1 MNLLLAQLIRSE
13 RIEERLEL
21 ARWSS
26 GNALLVGAVLT
37 AAGVYAIYWLYRRE
51 ARGQVSRAMRWTM
64 IACRI
69 LLLLTLG
76 LIGLE
81 PVLVKYIHRRL
92 EGTTLVLVDSSASM
106 SLSDPYRYPEDR
118 ERVRRFLGP
127 KENPEGR
134 FARSDLAA
142 RMLDQKRN
150 EFLTNLARRNSVKVF
165 SFSDAPSLLAQWNE
179 SGAASSNSGVTLP
192 PPTGIS
198 TDIGLAVR
206 GAISASEGGPIAGV
220 VVLSDG
226 EFDQGES
233 PEVISAM
240 LKQKAVPAYAIGI
253 GDPGEP
259 VNAAVVEVNTP
270 RSAFKNDPFSVT
282 VRVAA
287 RGLQDQPLNVELLE
301 KPAGA
306 AAPVPVETR
315 TARPADDGSFAPL
328 VFQRKIGKPGS
339 VSYIARIAPLDFEAI
354 ASDNQRESIPPVDVL
369 DDKMRILVVA
379 GSPSYDYRYLARMLE
394 RDKAVDVSCW
404 LQSADVKSVRDGT
417 TVITEL
423 PSTAEEIYKYDA
435 IILLDVDPAMLDT
448 SWATILSTFVTERG
462 GGLLYEAGNKYTG
475 KFFRSPT
482 TGPIVELLPVVPDP
496 DAEIIINEQGYSQA
510 RAWPLSLVDA
520 AANDPILRLTDN
532 PTENRAVWAALDGV
546 YWHYP
551 VRREK
556 PVAQVLM
563 RHSDPRMAG
572 SFGQHVLF
580 ATQFAGAGRT
590 AYLGF
595 NSTWRWRKGDD
606 KLFTRFWTQV
616 LRYLVEGKLLGG
628 KSRCQIQ
635 TVKDQFQVGESV
647 VVTVTALDEKFA
659 PVVAPQL
666 DLNLQAPSQVGE
678 PPPSPQGVQLTPVQ
692 GREGTYQAR
701 FIPERAGTW
710 QLSLKLPGSS
720 GVSSQRDLAVTE
732 SDLEMRNTPLNKAAM
747 KQFAEASGGKYFD
760 IDDAAKAAELIPDR
774 SRTYVV
780 RERPRMLWDNG
791 YLLAALVALVSL
803 EWILR
808 KKAKLL

>member
-1 MNLLLAQLIRSE
+1 MNPLLAQLTRSE

-26 GNALLVGAVLT
+26 GNALLVGAILT
-37 AAGVYAIYWLYRRE
+37 AAGIYAIYWLYRRE
-51 ARGQVSRAMRWTM
+51 ARGQVSRAMRGMM
-64 IACRI
+64 IACRV

-142 RMLDQKRN
+142 RMLDPKRSD
-150 EFLTNLARRNSVKVF
+150 FLSGLSRRNSVKVF
-165 SFSDAPSLLAQWNE
+165 SFSDAPALLAQWSE
-179 SGAASSNSGVTLP
+179 TGTADAGHKADVQPATGAA
-192 PPTGIS
+192 

-206 GAISASEGGPIAGV
+206 GAISAAEGSPIAGV

-226 EFDQGES
+226 QFNQGES
-233 PEVISAM
+233 PEVIAAM
-240 LKQKAVPAYAIGI
+240 LKQKAVPAYTVGI

-282 VRVAA
+282 VRVSA

-301 KPAGA
+301 KTEASATPI
-306 AAPVPVETR
+306 PVETR
-315 TARPADDGSFAPL
+315 TARPNEDGSFAPL
-328 VFQRKIGKPGS
+328 VFQRKVSKPGP
-339 VSYIARIAPLDFEAI
+339 VTYIARIEPLNFEAI
-354 ASDNQRESIPPVDVL
+354 ASDNQRQSIPPVDVL
-369 DDKMRILVVA
+369 DDKMRILLVA

-404 LQSADVKSVRDGT
+404 LQSADVKAVRDGT
-417 TVITEL
+417 TIITEL

-435 IILLDVDPAMLDT
+435 ILLLDVDPAMLDT

-462 GGLLYEAGNKYTG
+462 GGLLYEAGNKYSG

-510 RAWPLSLVDA
+510 RAWPIGLVDA

-532 PTENRAVWAALDGV
+532 PTENRAVWSALDGV

-635 TVKDQFQVGESV
+635 TAKDQFQIGESV

-659 PVVAPQL
+659 PILAPQL
-666 DLNLQAPSQVGE
+666 DLSVTAPAQVADQGE
-678 PPPSPQGVQLTPVQ
+678 PVQTIVLAPMP
-692 GREGTYQAR
+692 GREGSYQGR
-701 FIPERAGTW
+701 FIPGRAGTW
-710 QLSLKLPGSS
+710 QLSLKLPGQSV
-720 GVSSQRDLAVTE
+720 VSSQRDLAVTE
-732 SDLEMRNTPLNKAAM
+732 SDLEMRNTPLNKATLR
-747 KQFAEASGGKYFD
+747 QFAEASGGRYFD
-760 IDDAAKAAELIPDR
+760 MDDAGKLPELIPDR

-791 YLLAALVALVSL
+791 YLLTALVALVSV